1 MVPITP
7 DEAAEYRE
15 RWRLLDEIEIINL
28 RRTSPQTKALQLS
41 ALMASRHLF
50 RDDAQRDDELRL
62 VRERWA
68 LIARALGG

>member
-50 RDDAQRDDELRL
+50 RDDPQRDDELRL